1 MKAKGH
7 RIQGILPGSIGE
19 ELELA
24 PGDVV
29 LAVNGQTLED
39 VFDYEFLCRD
49 EYVELQVRRQDG
61 EDVIF
66 EIEKEEDEELGIVFE
81 NGLMDEY
88 RSCRNRCVFC
98 FIDQMPP
105 GMRETLYFKDD
116 DARLSFLQ
124 GNYITL
130 TNLSAK
136 DLDRLIRYRME
147 PINISIHTMDPE
159 LRCRML
165 HNRFAGEALKALD
178 RLREAELEMNG
189 QIVLCPGWNDGERLA
204 ETLEKLTAYL
214 PYLRSVSVVPV
225 GLTRY
230 RQGLTP
236 LEPVTP
242 EIARQTIETVEAFQR
257 RVFPEYGIHFA
268 HASDE
273 FYLLAGREL
282 PEAERYDGYPQL
294 ENGVGSLRLLW
305 DEFQEAL
312 EAAGG
317 GAAFAENGGAAPEGT
332 QEISV
337 GTGRL
342 ATPWI
347 RKLARQAEER
357 FPGLTVRVYP
367 VSNGFFGESITVAG
381 LVTGGD
387 LLRQLAGKKLGRCL
401 LLPVTMLRSGE
412 QVFLD
417 DVTVEQVQKALQVP
431 VNIVKSSGASLL
443 AAFLGAE
450 SARDTRYPGYEL

>member
-1 MKAKGH
+1 MKQKEH
-7 RIQGILPGSIGE
+7 RIREIQPGSIGE

-29 LAVNGQTLED
+29 LAVNGQELED

-49 EYVELQVRRQDG
+49 EYVELLVRRADG
-61 EDVIF
+61 EEVIF

-130 TNLSAK
+130 TNLSEN
-136 DLDRLIRYRME
+136 DLNRLIRYRME
-147 PINISIHTMDPE
+147 PINISIHTMNPE

-165 HNRFAGEALKALD
+165 HNRFAGEALQALD

-189 QIVLCPGWNDGERLA
+189 QIVLCPGYNDGPELRD
-204 ETLEKLTAYL
+204 TLEKLTAYL

-230 RQGLTP
+230 REKLTP
-236 LEPVTP
+236 LAPVTP
-242 EIARQTIETVEAFQR
+242 AVARQTISLVEEFQR
-257 RVFPEYGIHFA
+257 RVFPETGLHFV

-273 FYLLAGREL
+273 FYLLAREEL

-294 ENGVGSLRLLW
+294 ENGVGTLRLLW

-312 EAAGG
+312 EEARMEDPSAGV
-317 GAAFAENGGAAPEGT
+317 EAP
-332 QEISV
+332 QRQVVSV
-337 GTGRL
+337 GTGQLAAPWISRMARL
-342 ATPWI
+342 AE
-347 RKLARQAEER
+347 QQ
-357 FPGLTVRVYP
+357 FPGLAVHVYP
-367 VSNGFFGESITVAG
+367 VANTFFGESITVAG

-387 LLRQLAGKKLGRCL
+387 LIRQLAGKELGSRL

-417 DVTVEQVQKALQVP
+417 DVTVEQLQKALQVP
-431 VNIVKSSGASLL
+431 VNIVKSSGADLL
-443 AAFLGAE
+443 SAFRKETNAP
-450 SARDTRYPGYEL
+450 DTRYPGYEL

>member
-1 MKAKGH
+1 MNKKEH
-7 RIQGILPGSIGE
+7 RIQAVQPGSIGE

-29 LAVNGQTLED
+29 LAVNGQELED

-49 EYVELQVRRQDG
+49 EYVELRVRRQNG

-66 EIEKEEDEELGIVFE
+66 EIEKEEDEDLGIVFE

-98 FIDQMPP
+98 FIDQMPK

-130 TNLSAK
+130 TNLGEK
-136 DLDRLIRYRME
+136 DLERLIRYRME
-147 PINISIHTMDPE
+147 PINISVHTMNRE

-165 HNRFAGEALKALD
+165 HNRFAGKALEAMD
-178 RLREAELEMNG
+178 RLREAELLMNG
-189 QIVLCPGWNDGERLA
+189 QIVLCPGYNDGPELA
-204 ETLEKLTAYL
+204 DTLEKLTGYL

-225 GLTRY
+225 GLTQF

-236 LEPVTP
+236 LQPVTP
-242 EIARQTIETVEAFQR
+242 EIARQTIRTVEAFQR
-257 RVFPEYGIHFA
+257 KIYPEAGIHFV

-273 FYLLAGREL
+273 FYLLAGEEL

-305 DEFQEAL
+305 DEFEEAL
-312 EAAGG
+312 QAAQPEAH
-317 GAAFAENGGAAPEGT
+317 PE
-332 QEISV
+332 EISV
-337 GTGRL
+337 GTGLLAAPWISRMARL
-342 ATPWI
+342 AEQ
-347 RKLARQAEER
+347 K
-357 FPGLTVRVYP
+357 FPGLTVHVYP
-367 VSNGFFGESITVAG
+367 VKNTFFGESITVAG
-381 LVTGGD
+381 LLTGKD
-387 LLRQLAGKKLGRCL
+387 LREQLSGKNLGSRL

-412 QVFLD
+412 EVFLD
-417 DVTVEQVQKALQVP
+417 DVTLDQLQKALQVP

-443 AAFLGAE
+443 AAFRNEDFAW
-450 SARDTRYPGYEL
+450 DTEHPGYEL